1 MTVRQGFQYAGIF
14 LIIFSLLV
22 SFSILTMGE
31 FMLTENMIKQEGDGQ
46 KFEIL
51 HEETDTMLDKRYVWN
66 FIFLR
71 DLSMV
76 FNRTNQKIQDLF
88 GIKDQPIETLIDLS
102 EKKEKYVFSSLLI
115 DQVFPQKDKAAEIKI
130 KYLKDYTNWMDGKEY
145 DTKETLEKELKNIQK
160 SINQSL
166 VYQEGFGNYEIK
178 QHKFNLTKHATRG
191 TLNQHSWLWLILSVG
206 LMCMGGLIYA
216 FATYVRQLPGI
227 KNNGIYF
234 SSLKSLGWMGIVLG
248 IILTSFYVIIYFY
261 PEYLTSWV
269 ILVDPLSRFLNGGE
283 ASHWFLY
290 GVLYTLAILIMG
302 LRMFL
307 KYRGNNIQLI
317 RTGSVMFFQ
326 LGFAFL
332 IPEIL
337 YSLNQPGY
345 DFKNIWPLDYDFFYS
360 YNLEQLIS
368 GGAFGWF
375 LLFWGI
381 MLIILAVPLLS
392 FFFGKRWY
400 CSWVCG
406 CGALAETMGDPFRHL
421 SDKSLKA
428 WKIERWLVHGILVF
442 AVVNTGAVL
451 YAFFSGQ
458 GSLLGIDTEQ
468 IKSAYGFLIGSVFA
482 GVIGVG
488 VYPLMGS
495 RVWCRF
501 GCPLA
506 AYLGIVQ
513 RFKSRFRIATNGG
526 QCISCGNCST
536 YCEMGIDV
544 RWYAQRGQNI
554 IRASCVGCGIC
565 AAVCPRGVLKL
576 ENKKEAGRFNGPA
589 LIGNENYPPVS
600 ST

>member
-1 MTVRQGFQYAGIF
+1 MNLRKGFKFTGIF
-14 LIIFSLLV
+14 LVILSILISFSLLLV
-22 SFSILTMGE
+22 GE
-31 FMLTENMIKQEGDGQ
+31 FVLTGESIKREGTGK

-51 HEETDTMLDKRYVWN
+51 EEEAAIMLGKKYTWN
-66 FIFLR
+66 VTFVR
-71 DLSMV
+71 DLGKSFRRTNEKIREVYNIGNGTINKLVDLADQDEKMV
-76 FNRTNQKIQDLF
+76 FT
-88 GIKDQPIETLIDLS
+88 TS
-102 EKKEKYVFSSLLI
+102 LI
-115 DQVFPQKDKAAEIKI
+115 DQVFPQKNEITLLKI
-130 KYLKDYTNWMDGKEY
+130 RYLMDYSGYLDGEEFGTRDDLQKQ
-145 DTKETLEKELKNIQK
+145 LENIQK
-160 SINQSL
+160 KINNNL
-166 VYQEGFGNYEIK
+166 IYQEGFGNYQIGQLK
-178 QHKFNLTKHATRG
+178 YSLTKHASHG
-191 TLNQHSWLWLILSVG
+191 ILVNHPWLWLSLTVG
-206 LMCMGGLIYA
+206 LMCLGGLIYVLA
-216 FATYVRQLPGI
+216 VYGWRLPGI

-234 SSLKSLGWMGIVLG
+234 SSLKSVGWLGILLG
-248 IILTSFYVIIYFY
+248 IILTGFYVVMYFF
-261 PEYLTSWV
+261 PEYITNWV
-269 ILVDPLSRFLNGGE
+269 ILVDPLSRLLNGGE

-290 GVLYTLAILIMG
+290 GVLYTLVILVMG
-302 LRMFL
+302 VRMFL
-307 KYRGNNIQLI
+307 KYRNNNIQML

-360 YNLEQLIS
+360 YNLQELMSS
-368 GGAFGWF
+368 GTFGWF
-375 LLFWGI
+375 ILFWGI
-381 MLIILAVPLLS
+381 LLIVIAVPVLS
-392 FFFGKRWY
+392 FFWGKRWY

-421 SDKSLKA
+421 SDKSLRA

-451 YAFFSGQ
+451 ITFFTGKASF
-458 GSLLGIDTEQ
+458 LGIGSEQ
-468 IKSAYGFLIGSVFA
+468 IRSAYGFLIGSVFA

-488 VYPLMGS
+488 AYPLMGS

-506 AYLGIVQ
+506 AYLGIMQ
-513 RFKSRFRIATNGG
+513 RLKSRFRITTNGG

-576 ENKKEAGRFNGPA
+576 ENKKEPSRFNGPS
-589 LIGNENYPPVS
+589 LVGNENYSPAPTS
-600 ST
+600 